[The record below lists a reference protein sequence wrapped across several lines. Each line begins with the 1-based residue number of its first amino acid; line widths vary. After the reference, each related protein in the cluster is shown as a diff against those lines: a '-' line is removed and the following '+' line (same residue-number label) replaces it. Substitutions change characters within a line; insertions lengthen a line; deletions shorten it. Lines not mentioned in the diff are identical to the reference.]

1 MNFNDK
7 HSRFRELDMK
17 AGIFDVFFRVSFKS
31 CFFSYE
37 NSYLTKNQAFWEF
50 NFYKYMIQTFLLMFY
65 DVDV

>member
-37 NSYLTKNQAFWEF
+37 NSYLTKNQAF
-50 NFYKYMIQTFLLMFY
+50 
-65 DVDV
+65 